1 MPRQLAGLLCV
12 LLGLAG
18 APALACPFRATD
30 AETPAASAGAAQ
42 VLALG
47 GTGRL
52 QLDLQQA
59 PATLLHSGDLLIAR
73 YAEGHYL
80 AHRLLEGNEM
90 GADEGERLDLPR
102 QVRL

>member
-42 VLALG
+42 GLAR
-47 GTGRL
+47 GRRRRRARARPP
-52 QLDLQQA
+52 A
-59 PATLLHSGDLLIAR
+59 PPT
-73 YAEGHYL
+73 
-80 AHRLLEGNEM
+80 RL
-90 GADEGERLDLPR
+90 
-102 QVRL
+102 

>member
-18 APALACPFRATD
+18 APTLACPFRATD

-47 GTGRL
+47 GAGRL
-52 QLDLQQA
+52 QLDLQRA

-80 AHRLLEGNEM
+80 AHRLLEGNE
-90 GADEGERLDLPR
+90 
-102 QVRL
+102 

>member
-47 GTGRL
+47 GAGRRPL
-52 QLDLQQA
+52 AQPRA
-59 PATLLHSGDLLIAR
+59 PAPQRPSGARRLAR
-73 YAEGHYL
+73 YA
-80 AHRLLEGNEM
+80 
-90 GADEGERLDLPR
+90 
-102 QVRL
+102 

>member
-12 LLGLAG
+12 LLGLTG

-52 QLDLQQA
+52 QLDLQRA

-102 QVRL
+102 QVR

>member
-42 VLALG
+42 VLARGGAGRGHLG
-47 GTGRL
+47 
-52 QLDLQQA
+52 Q
-59 PATLLHSGDLLIAR
+59 
-73 YAEGHYL
+73 
-80 AHRLLEGNEM
+80 
-90 GADEGERLDLPR
+90 
-102 QVRL
+102 

>member
-47 GTGRL
+47 GAGRGCNSTCNGPPPPCCT
-52 QLDLQQA
+52 A
-59 PATLLHSGDLLIAR
+59 ATC
-73 YAEGHYL
+73 
-80 AHRLLEGNEM
+80 
-90 GADEGERLDLPR
+90 
-102 QVRL
+102 

>member
-42 VLALG
+42 VL
-47 GTGRL
+47 
-52 QLDLQQA
+52 
-59 PATLLHSGDLLIAR
+59 SLI
-73 YAEGHYL
+73 HI
-80 AHRLLEGNEM
+80 
-90 GADEGERLDLPR
+90 
-102 QVRL
+102 